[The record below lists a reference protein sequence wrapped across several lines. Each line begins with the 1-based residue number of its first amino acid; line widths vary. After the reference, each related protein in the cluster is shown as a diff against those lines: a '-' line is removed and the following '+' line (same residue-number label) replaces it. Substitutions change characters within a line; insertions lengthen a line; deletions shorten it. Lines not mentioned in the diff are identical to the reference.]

1 MHFAIDYELLF
12 VEYMLMDMQQYFE
25 KFGMESATQLADKTG
40 TKVSYLKHIAWGLR
54 KPGVKLIEQLIQ
66 ASGRKLTV
74 EGLRPDIYQLVA
86 EEINAKQGATQET
99 PHGTDSQNSTT
110 GAVQC
115 EPAPLTGAAAQ
126 AGR

>member
-1 MHFAIDYELLF
+1 
-12 VEYMLMDMQQYFE
+12 MQQYID
-25 KFGMESATQLADKTG
+25 KFGMESASKLADKTG

-66 ASGRKLTV
+66 ASERKLTI

-99 PHGTDSQNSTT
+99 PHGT
-110 GAVQC
+110 
-115 EPAPLTGAAAQ
+115 EAPETPLGTMSK
-126 AGR
+126 